1 MQENISKTGAEG
13 GGFTKISATVP
24 EMLWR
29 KAKSKGVLDGL
40 SIQQTLCAALNVYV
54 GQEEASEPHE

>member
-1 MQENISKTGAEG
+1 MQENISKNGGAEG
-13 GGFTKISATVP
+13 GVIKISGKIP

-29 KAKSKGVLDGL
+29 RARAKGILDGL
-40 SIQQTLCAALNVYV
+40 TIPGTLCAALNLYV